1 MQQDFAYEKLL
12 KVVLIG
18 DSAVGKSGLVNRFVR
33 DVFTSDNTIT
43 IGVAFA
49 NKDIVLYPSEEEE
62 RRKVNGTKVRLQVWD
77 TAGQERYRSLS
88 SAYYRGA
95 SGTLLVY
102 DIACRASFENIVKWM
117 KELEDYR
124 DNMALMLVGNKLDL
138 KDLRQVSV
146 EEAQA
151 FAEQH
156 KLLFVETSAKQN
168 VNVQSAFHVL
178 TKEMLKAPH
187 TRAMVMSS
195 LSGVVITSHFL
206 LTNNAFLCQDK
217 LPTEQ
222 WLLQADR
229 YRTRQ
234 EI

>member
-102 DIACRASFENIVKWM
+102 DTACRASFENIVKWM

-187 TRAMVMSS
+187 TRAMTNSQLNNGS
-195 LSGVVITSHFL
+195 FR
-206 LTNNAFLCQDK
+206 LTD
-217 LPTEQ
+217 TE
-222 WLLQADR
+222 LDR
-229 YRTRQ
+229 RYNGRDAEQ
-234 EI
+234 CGC